1 MDTTNMETNDKKS
14 RPGNLEN
21 GGTRPSWSDPVEWA
35 RLGRGEKLE
44 AVTGRFMAMSD
55 LVLTPENLE
64 LVCITGATLARIL
77 DSAEESSTYSSMHD
91 DFYTNRAYVARS
103 KFLQAMHTRI
113 HEGEFLAGVAKL
125 VESKARPSHD
135 ESGDEMCVWGLV
147 VGVLVAQ
154 LPRLLTLHLS
164 TMQIDDNARLVG
176 FHELLFNST
185 PWRGDPSVDA
195 TVFCTPR
202 WLYEYTKQS
211 ARATATEAYPV
222 SAAEI
227 DYVKGL
233 RRTRREI
240 SDLQF
245 IVKAAK
251 TLARAESL

>member
-1 MDTTNMETNDKKS
+1 MDTTDMETNDNKS
-14 RPGNLEN
+14 RPGKTANE
-21 GGTRPSWSDPVEWA
+21 GTRPAWHDPVEWA

-44 AVTGRFMAMSD
+44 VVTGRFMAMSD

-64 LVCITGATLARIL
+64 LVCITGSTLTRIL
-77 DSAEESSTYSSMHD
+77 DSSEDSSTYSSMHD
-91 DFYTNRAYVARS
+91 DVYINRAYVARS
-103 KFLQAMHTRI
+103 KFLQAMHMRI
-113 HEGEFLAGVAKL
+113 HEREFLAGVAKL
-125 VESKARPSHD
+125 VESNARSSRD

-164 TMQIDDNARLVG
+164 TLQIDDSARLVG

-195 TVFCTPR
+195 AVFCTPR

-211 ARATATEAYPV
+211 ARATTTEAYPV

-251 TLARAESL
+251 TLARAENL